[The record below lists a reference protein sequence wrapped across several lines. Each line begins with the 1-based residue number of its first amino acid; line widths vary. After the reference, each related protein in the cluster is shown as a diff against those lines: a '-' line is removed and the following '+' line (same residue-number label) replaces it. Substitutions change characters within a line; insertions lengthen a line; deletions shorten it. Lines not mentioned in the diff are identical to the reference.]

1 MKRAIIG
8 LIFSII
14 SVLCGIAGLTV
25 AIISALSH

>member
-14 SVLCGIAGLTV
+14 GFLGGIAGLTV